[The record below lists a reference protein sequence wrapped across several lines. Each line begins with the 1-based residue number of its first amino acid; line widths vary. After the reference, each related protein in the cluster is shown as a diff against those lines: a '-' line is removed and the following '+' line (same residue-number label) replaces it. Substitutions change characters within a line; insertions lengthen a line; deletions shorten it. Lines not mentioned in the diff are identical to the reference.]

1 MKTRLIIAI
10 VLLLTCMAG
19 AKTDIF
25 GDGREITLTYG
36 EDVAQIHAGFMP
48 FEDQDL
54 SWGLVVTSLLS
65 DAEVDENLHVDSW
78 MAGMYLEYPILDIG
92 SIDPIPAINSEL
104 FAGVELQYA
113 FEKDHDVVEHDDI
126 YFTPYLGWEVTMSK
140 NLSARVRVAYNRR
153 DDILDEYVLTGG
165 VAIRW

>member
-1 MKTRLIIAI
+1 MKTATC
-10 VLLLTCMAG
+10 LLTILLICSPLF

-36 EDVAQIHAGFMP
+36 EDVAQLHGGFMP

-54 SWGLVVTSLLS
+54 SWGFVLTGLFS

-78 MAGMYLEYPILDIG
+78 MGGMYLEYPILNISG
-92 SIDPIPAINSEL
+92 IDPIPAINSEL

-113 FEKDHDVVEHDDI
+113 FDRDDIIAHDDW
-126 YFTPYLGWEVTMSK
+126 YFTPYVGWEVEISR
-140 NLSARVRVAYNRR
+140 NLSARVRAAYNRR

-165 VAIRW
+165 IAIRW